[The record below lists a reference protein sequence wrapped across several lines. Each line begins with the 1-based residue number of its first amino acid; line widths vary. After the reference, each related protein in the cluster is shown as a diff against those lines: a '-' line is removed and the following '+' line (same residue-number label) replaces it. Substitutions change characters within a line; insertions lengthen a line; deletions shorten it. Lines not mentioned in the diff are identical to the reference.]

1 MNQSNDELRGIII
14 SGQDP
19 ETQPRRHLETWLII
33 NLWELELSANALWI
47 DNWKSWYPL
56 LKWDTRYDMI
66 FWALTI
72 EAGTVY
78 WRHQCI
84 FDSEFKLNRAFGKL
98 KLTVQSFD
106 QRIYGSKNQSGTA
119 SSQCMII
126 IISQM
131 KDTQKI
137 IVSWE
142 IMCSV
147 GVAFIKMIWIFAQFN
162 PSSLM
167 IIHHCH
173 FPERCGFSHVI
184 YSL

>member
-1 MNQSNDELRGIII
+1 MKIVI
-14 SGQDP
+14 SAPQM
-19 ETQPRRHLETWLII
+19 RYAI
-33 NLWELELSANALWI
+33 
-47 DNWKSWYPL
+47 WY
-56 LKWDTRYDMI
+56 I
-66 FWALTI
+66 FWLLYWGTI
-72 EAGTVY
+72 Y

-84 FDSEFKLNRAFGKL
+84 FDSEFKLNRAFSKL

-119 SSQCMII
+119 SSQCRI

-142 IMCSV
+142 IMYSA
-147 GVAFIKMIWIFAQFN
+147 GVAFIKMIRIFAQFN
-162 PSSLM
+162 LSSLM
-167 IIHHCH
+167 IIRLCH

-184 YSL
+184 YAL